1 MQLEEQTCLLAEL
14 QVKSSQ
20 TTTALKSSALPEV
33 CNDLPVHRNTQGAK
47 TSRDRPDA
55 KAHTAPIDHST
66 TETEKTSRCKSIK
79 EENEEKKKRQV
90 LSRRRTP
97 AEREENKT
105 QPGVTTPPRH
115 KEGKNASIPS
125 SLTPIKE
132 EWNPESFLLLMKIL
146 RIDIPDGVITR
157 KAIQLSQTKPVHNV
171 AEKIIGLLINFELQF
186 EKRPRLS
193 AREVKQGL
201 KLMEN
206 SELLE
211 LTKLLFFKTASDKS
225 LLQGQWQKNTS
236 NTGRGFILSP
246 AFRSTP
252 VSTPV
257 MHTGPVTRSWS
268 RLTVREDLPTITP
281 GTRKTLGVISDHRY
295 VDEQSLWTG
304 TPSKKGFGMFATNKY
319 DELECLK
326 WFHETAKEK
335 KAFGGGATAYT
346 CGNRMNLLINTRR
359 TFMQRR
365 RRDLPALEK
374 APRSVCKT
382 LNRIEKK

>member
-1 MQLEEQTCLLAEL
+1 
-14 QVKSSQ
+14 
-20 TTTALKSSALPEV
+20 
-33 CNDLPVHRNTQGAK
+33 
-47 TSRDRPDA
+47 
-55 KAHTAPIDHST
+55 
-66 TETEKTSRCKSIK
+66 
-79 EENEEKKKRQV
+79 
-90 LSRRRTP
+90 
-97 AEREENKT
+97 
-105 QPGVTTPPRH
+105 
-115 KEGKNASIPS
+115 
-125 SLTPIKE
+125 
-132 EWNPESFLLLMKIL
+132 MKIL
-146 RIDIPDGVITR
+146 QIDIPEGVITHE
-157 KAIQLSQTKPVHNV
+157 AIRLSQTGAVHDA
-171 AEKIIGLLINFELQF
+171 AEKIIGLLINFKLQF
-186 EKRPRLS
+186 EKHPRLS

-268 RLTVREDLPTITP
+268 RLTVGEDLPMITP

-304 TPSKKGFGMFATNKY
+304 TASKKGFGMFATNKY

-335 KAFGGGATAYT
+335 KAFGGGAANYT
-346 CGNRMNLLINTRR
+346 CGNRVQYGFLTGNLDVFADFNQDKPRETQCDKLLIECKGTTGDMVGNFFTKTKQIKDGFPYAEVKKTTCTSFRCKPTC
-359 TFMQRR
+359 TFSMLEQQIQNP
-365 RRDLPALEK
+365 LP
-374 APRSVCKT
+374 
-382 LNRIEKK
+382 